1 MSLKLVKEV
10 DLGSGVRK
18 ASATDIFTADYDV
31 YFVTVTDL
39 TSSYSIFTW
48 SHAYF
53 SNTSG
58 TDITNANYS
67 NSLYIA
73 TTYTTPFGENVY
85 TGQTKIN
92 LAFGADANPEAN
104 ALSFWVYNPMNS
116 NSYTYA
122 TTKLLVSNTVNQGVF
137 GQGIIELRE
146 TTQVAG
152 MSFEHNFSGQILDGG
167 TLRSYGLE

>member
-1 MSLKLVKEV
+1 MLKFIKEV

-18 ASATDIFTADYDV
+18 ASATDIFTSDYDV

-53 SNTSG
+53 LNTSG

-67 NSLYIA
+67 NSLYQSL
-73 TTYTTPFGENVY
+73 TYTTPAGESVY

-122 TTKLLVSNTVNQGVF
+122 SSKILVSNTVNQGIF
-137 GQGIIELRE
+137 AQGMIELRE

-152 MSFEHNFSGQILDGG
+152 MSFEHNFADQVLDSG
-167 TLRSYGLE
+167 TLRCYGLE